1 MVFFAR
7 LDIKLRDEEGPS
19 FGTHGTG
26 VDCTPAR
33 RLSPAFSFARER
45 DQVTRAPARVRM
57 VKYWSAAL
65 SQQLTN
71 KLTSYQVLLI
81 FCHV

>member
-19 FGTHGTG
+19 FGTG

-33 RLSPAFSFARER
+33 RLSPAFSFAREKGPSNA
-45 DQVTRAPARVRM
+45 RAGART
-57 VKYWSAAL
+57 YG
-65 SQQLTN
+65 
-71 KLTSYQVLLI
+71 QVLE
-81 FCHV
+81 CSAKSATY